1 MQVISVNLALVIPA
15 PPVVKTKGTGG
26 EWVSIGESNTFFDQV
41 LQIVKGSPTLKRCIN
56 TRAKMIAGSGFVVD
70 KEKAPLLHE
79 FFKKIDGKR
88 SARKLLKGVAKD
100 KATFDGWAVQ
110 VIANEGGTGI
120 AELHY
125 QRFKQV
131 RSGKWNDEGEVEEY
145 FISRDWSKPTGK
157 NKPVAI
163 RAYNPE
169 TLAQDKRQLFVSITE
184 SDDIEYYP
192 EPTYW
197 AAINY
202 AQLER
207 DLSEFHVSN
216 VQNRFSV
223 NTILVTSEEPEPEE
237 GEDAQDAARKF
248 EAKIETKFTGAKGK
262 ALMVMTGVT
271 DPDATKLLSYT
282 TASGETLYETYS
294 SLCEQKILTANG
306 VTSPVVIG
314 LPGTG
319 SLGGNGN
326 ELRSAFELFYNAE
339 ARPEQEEMCEDFRTL
354 LELVE
359 WEGKRVEEEAV
370 EILDITTALPVR
382 FTFSEA
388 VLENILTDDELRE
401 MIDYEPVNAGAEPDA
416 EKPMTE
422 AQKALS
428 GSVGGQSSIDAMLEL
443 LSKGLTTRES
453 CIARLKV
460 FYGMTEVDAQAIVPL
475 PAEQT
480 KVPVG
485 QTV

>member
-1 MQVISVNLALVIPA
+1 MQVVSVALSLVIPA
-15 PPVVKTKGTGG
+15 PPVVKIKGTGG
-26 EWVSIGESNTFFDQV
+26 EWVAIGESNTFFDQV
-41 LQIVKGSPTLKRCIN
+41 LQIVKGSPTLKRCIA

-70 KEKAPLLHE
+70 KDKAPQLHE

-120 AELHY
+120 AEIHY

-131 RSGKWNDEGEVEEY
+131 RSGKWNEEGEVEEY
-145 FISRDWSKPTGK
+145 FVSRDWAKPTGK
-157 NKPVAI
+157 NKPERIPAF
-163 RAYNPE
+163 NPE
-169 TLAQDKRQLFVSITE
+169 TLAQDKRQLFVSYTE

-192 EPTYW
+192 EPIYW

-216 VQNRFSV
+216 VQQRFTV
-223 NTILVTSEEPEPEE
+223 GTILVTSEEPEPEE
-237 GEDAQDAARKF
+237 GQDEAAAAKAF
-248 EAKIETKFTGAKGK
+248 EANIEKKFTGAKGK
-262 ALMVMTGVT
+262 NLMVMTGVQN
-271 DPDATKLLSYT
+271 PEATKLLSYQ
-282 TASGETLYETYS
+282 TASGDTLYQTYS
-294 SLCEQKILTANG
+294 GLCEQKILTANG

-339 ARPEQEEMCEDFRTL
+339 ARPDQEEMTEDFRGL
-354 LELVE
+354 LELCAVE
-359 WEGKRVEEEAV
+359 QEAV
-370 EILDITTALPVR
+370 ELLDITTALPVR

-388 VLENILTDDELRE
+388 VLENILTDDELRA
-401 MIDYEPVNAGAEPDA
+401 MIDYDPVNADDDPDA
-416 EKPMTE
+416 ETPMTE

-443 LSKGLTTRES
+443 LSKGLTSRES
-453 CIARLKV
+453 CIARLQF
-460 FYGMTEVDAQAIVPL
+460 FYGLTKDQAESIVPL
-475 PAEQT
+475 KTQQT
-480 KVPVG
+480 QVPVG
-485 QTV
+485 QAV